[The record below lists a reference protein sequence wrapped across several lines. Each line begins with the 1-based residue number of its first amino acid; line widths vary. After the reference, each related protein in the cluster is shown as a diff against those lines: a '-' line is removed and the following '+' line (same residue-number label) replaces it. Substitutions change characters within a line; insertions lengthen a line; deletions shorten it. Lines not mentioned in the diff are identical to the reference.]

1 MINEIVNEIVK
12 EANNAITN
20 VISEKLLID
29 FVDIFPK
36 NEFERKELLE
46 EIKKDSKLLE
56 STKTGEIFRL
66 HLPIKTIY
74 GPLNLIKIRI
84 YDEKRTQ
91 RGAPDFKVNNY
102 ESFKKKYNNLKLIIR
117 KKYEMI
123 ELQTEK
129 ILIYFPNETL
139 SESLTKK

>member
-12 EANNAITN
+12 ETNNAIKN

-36 NEFERKELLE
+36 DEVERKKLLE
-46 EIKKDSKLLE
+46 EIKKVSKLID
-56 STKTGEIFRL
+56 SVKTGEIFRL
-66 HLPIKTIY
+66 NIPIKTIY

-84 YDEKRTQ
+84 YDETRTQ

-102 ESFKKKYNNLKLIIR
+102 EFFKKKYNNLKVIIR
-117 KKYEMI
+117 KEYEMI
-123 ELQTEK
+123 EFKTEK
-129 ILIYFPNETL
+129 VLIYFPNETL
-139 SESLTKK
+139 SESLAKK